1 MTNALIYNRDGL
13 SFYVDET
20 EVADWLAIERGSD
33 HSRQGTAPF
42 SVEDPLTPEMRAAKI
57 HARRHAMMLRQLRP
71 GGKIEKQAAQNAAVA
86 AAAQARI
93 AADDDADGGAAAA
106 LGETTDAGYTP
117 RSRCAAVCDKYDDLD
132 FADYADRFDGDGN
145 LPRREVL
152 KVLDLGALLAVAGV
166 AATAG
171 PKLLAPIVF
180 LFALVALLVLRTK
193 KDAFETEYQNHIFQN
208 AAIPDI
214 GNAAGL
220 PVAGAEGSLWVALF
234 STTPTDSTAGTE
246 VTYTGYARTDGAVAR
261 NSSNW
266 TELNGNIENTNDIT
280 HGELTA
286 GAITVTG
293 FGIMKESAAGV
304 AIYYGD
310 FTPSKLVSVGTTPR
324 ILAGDLDIQED

>member
-1 MTNALIYNRDGL
+1 MTHELIYNRDGL
-13 SFYVDET
+13 SFYVADDA
-20 EVADWLAIERGSD
+20 VADWLAIERGSD
-33 HSRQGTAPF
+33 HPRQGTAPF
-42 SVEDPLTPEMRAAKI
+42 STADPLTPDMRAAKI

-71 GGKIEKQAAQNAAVA
+71 GGKIAKQAAQNEAVA
-86 AAAQARI
+86 AQATGRI
-93 AADDDADGGAAAA
+93 ALGQDTDGGASAQLAEAEAA
-106 LGETTDAGYTP
+106 GCTIAG
-117 RSRCAAVCDKYDDLD
+117 RCEAVCAKYPDLD
-132 FADYADRFDGDGN
+132 FADYADRFDADGN
-145 LPRREVL
+145 VKAPPSATPE
-152 KVLDLGALLAVAGV
+152 LGALLAVAAV
-166 AATAG
+166 AAATG

-180 LFALVALLVLRTK
+180 LFAIVALLVLRTK

-246 VTYTGYARTDGAVAR
+246 VSYTGYSRADGAVAR

-286 GAITVTG
+286 GAVTVTG
-293 FGIMKESAAGV
+293 FGIMKLSAAGV

-310 FTPSKLVSVGTTPR
+310 FTAPKLVSVGTTPR